1 MSINFPI
8 DLAPFENRCFGS
20 SDQNNNDFV
29 IPIIQDTVLGL
40 KMTVSPHRKRTFFQL
55 LNIIDLMAIVPFFIE
70 MFLFLIGINTEQLR
84 DLKVINSTNYRV
96 REKF

>member
-1 MSINFPI
+1 M
-8 DLAPFENRCFGS
+8 AFEDRYFGS
-20 SDQNNNDFV
+20 SDQDNNDFI
-29 IPIIQDTVLGL
+29 IPIIQDIILGL
-40 KMTVSPHRKRTFFQL
+40 KMSVSPQRKRTFLQL

-96 REKF
+96 CEKFWHLFSAHI